1 MQIKKSQIY
10 ILSGILGIV
19 SLFITLLPKFIITL
33 LLSVVLIVLPLV
45 NIPNVE
51 ENFTFE
57 VSPERE
63 KCMKEN
69 VSLQQPPAV
78 RSKTCCDVTER
89 GAKLKFIE
97 EWKKDGWARTD
108 NWVDST
114 GYNCYQT
121 QLPPTSLV

>member
-1 MQIKKSQIY
+1 MSVNKSLGHTKAVARIRVKTYLSEIIVNFVFDCIIY
-10 ILSGILGIV
+10 RADNGMHG
-19 SLFITLLPKFIITL
+19 
-33 LLSVVLIVLPLV
+33 
-45 NIPNVE
+45 
-51 ENFTFE
+51 
-57 VSPERE
+57 
-63 KCMKEN
+63 C
-69 VSLQQPPAV
+69 AV